1 MPITKMS
8 APVLELGLAEEK
20 FGVEV
25 GALDWQRYPYP
36 YVDRPG
42 PSPRPPIEFPGL
54 GAADAATVKELF

>member
-42 PSPRPPIEFPGL
+42 PSPQQPPFPGT
-54 GAADAATVKELF
+54 GTANVTTVKELF